1 MTICWFEIV
10 ACTHIPFTSIHN
22 LEAVCDNKLA
32 LLFLY
37 KVYSNRKNHGR
48 YDEDDE
54 NMLIGALNRMAA
66 DFSVKWSE
74 LIDADYLNQ
83 LRLFQIIEN
92 DDDFDRLIELLKE

>member
-1 MTICWFEIV
+1 MT
-10 ACTHIPFTSIHN
+10 
-22 LEAVCDNKLA
+22 
-32 LLFLY
+32 
-37 KVYSNRKNHGR
+37 
-48 YDEDDE
+48 
-54 NMLIGALNRMAA
+54 A